1 MAKDGYFS
9 FKMTD
14 EDREHV
20 RVIASAMGVD
30 ITEWGKM
37 ADVLR
42 FALRLVALG
51 FVTIP
56 EVEQE

>member
-1 MAKDGYFS
+1 MAKEGYFS

-14 EDREHV
+14 GDKEHA
-20 RVIASAMGVD
+20 RVIASALHID
-30 ITEWGKM
+30 IAEWGKM

-56 EVEQE
+56 EAAQK